1 MCVCCGIITFYDLY
15 HFFISIAKLLRCV
28 WSQPLCWAFS
38 ISIAMRTS
46 PNASPTAP
54 GSSPSATPWKSQ
66 IKQQQEQAQKLKTS
80 IRIFKN
86 TLKYLSNASYQ
97 PASQSIPLPPKE
109 KKKLLSLFLFCSLFL
124 CIYLTQREVKGST
137 EIMHPLVVD

>member
-1 MCVCCGIITFYDLY
+1 MHPSLKELAVKVAT
-15 HFFISIAKLLRCV
+15 AKEKEHKLKFSLNGA
-28 WSQPLCWAFS
+28 WPESLCNS
-38 ISIAMRTS
+38 LE
-46 PNASPTAP
+46 P
-54 GSSPSATPWKSQ
+54 Q
-66 IKQQQEQAQKLKTS
+66 VKQQQEQAQKLKTS

-137 EIMHPLVVD
+137 EIMHLLVVD

>member
-1 MCVCCGIITFYDLY
+1 MLGILYFYCYEDKSECFPNGARLE
-15 HFFISIAKLLRCV
+15 S
-28 WSQPLCWAFS
+28 LCNS
-38 ISIAMRTS
+38 LE
-46 PNASPTAP
+46 
-54 GSSPSATPWKSQ
+54 SQ